1 MPIRW
6 DTPLA
11 RHTARELDDEL
22 SGARLR
28 AVRLDRDA
36 RDLTLV
42 FKDRTLIWRLH
53 PTRGYLRLHGAV
65 DPLESDHR
73 FRCTLQAVDAPPDER
88 LLRFRFSPTRAGPVS
103 VIVEL
108 MTTQWNACVAEGDA
122 QTIRHLL
129 WKAKNDERRT
139 VGRSYRPPPPT
150 NRRGKEGDIELDE
163 WLQTLGTVADD
174 ERARVLVRTFAWT
187 SPLNAQALLGA
198 SREAGEEADLAT
210 GFDRWKGLAAADVDL
225 QPVVLE
231 LEKGPQPYPLPLPGI
246 PSHDVASLIDAFEES
261 ARAMGDGG
269 EASPAAV
276 LGPELLAGL
285 ERRVEQAQRRAT
297 SLEAELDGLPDPAR
311 LRSIGDLILARYHE
325 VPGGSESA
333 TLVGFDGETIEVEL
347 EPGEPAHANASRY
360 YDRAQKAERAA
371 ERLPALLESAR
382 AEVADLEGL
391 LDSVRAGSADEE
403 AVRKVVR
410 PVPTS
415 HRGEPQGPA
424 LPYRTFRSSGGLEIR
439 VGRGARHNDDLTFHH
454 SSPGDVWMHA
464 AQAAG
469 AHVVLRWPG
478 PGNPPARDLREAAT
492 LAALHSKAR
501 TSGSVPVD
509 WTLRKYVRKPRK
521 SAPGKVLAERV
532 ETLFVEPNERLLETL
547 AERDGA
553 S

>member
-1 MPIRW
+1 M
-6 DTPLA
+6 A

-198 SREAGEEADLAT
+198 SQEAGEEADLAT

-285 ERRVEQAQRRAT
+285 ERR
-297 SLEAELDGLPDPAR
+297 
-311 LRSIGDLILARYHE
+311 
-325 VPGGSESA
+325 
-333 TLVGFDGETIEVEL
+333 
-347 EPGEPAHANASRY
+347 
-360 YDRAQKAERAA
+360 
-371 ERLPALLESAR
+371 
-382 AEVADLEGL
+382 
-391 LDSVRAGSADEE
+391 
-403 AVRKVVR
+403 
-410 PVPTS
+410 
-415 HRGEPQGPA
+415 
-424 LPYRTFRSSGGLEIR
+424 
-439 VGRGARHNDDLTFHH
+439 
-454 SSPGDVWMHA
+454 
-464 AQAAG
+464 
-469 AHVVLRWPG
+469 
-478 PGNPPARDLREAAT
+478 
-492 LAALHSKAR
+492 
-501 TSGSVPVD
+501 
-509 WTLRKYVRKPRK
+509 
-521 SAPGKVLAERV
+521 
-532 ETLFVEPNERLLETL
+532 
-547 AERDGA
+547 
-553 S
+553 